1 MSTYNVGSLDECICL
16 QFFFFQNPVVIQFT
30 ILIATPSNLFRT
42 IPLPFAPLDRSV
54 RCLFL
59 SWFHRRRIWMIT
71 WSADTFLRL
80 LLPCFNYAC
89 GVFCSRFPSSVIV
102 PRTGRLLPTGLGWQR
117 LTSGTFSWRYPLSW
131 ACSLFFISRGLV
143 VSLHLMVFGCDLSF
157 SLFSLFV
164 RRSPS
169 YQ

>member
-1 MSTYNVGSLDECICL
+1 MYNVDSLNKCNRFR
-16 QFFFFQNPVVIQFT
+16 FFFFQNPVVIQFT
-30 ILIATPSNLFRT
+30 ILIATPSNFLRT
-42 IPLPFAPLDRSV
+42 IPLPLLPLDRSV

-102 PRTGRLLPTGLGWQR
+102 PRTGRLLPTGLGRQR
-117 LTSGTFSWRYPLSW
+117 LTSGTFSWRYPFHGPVHYSSFHEGSW
-131 ACSLFFISRGLV
+131 FFFTSWFSVAIFHSLYFF
-143 VSLHLMVFGCDLSF
+143 
-157 SLFSLFV
+157 LFV